1 MKSILCV
8 VFFIFPFSGIT
19 ACENIRFNEAQKNE
33 AQKNEEVFYDVS
45 NIVVTAKDRT
55 FFNDLPLDECKSKNS
70 LLMGTRQI
78 HMHHTM
84 DFNMLVI

>member
-1 MKSILCV
+1 MKSILGV

-19 ACENIRFNEAQKNE
+19 ACENMKFNE

-45 NIVVTAKDRT
+45 NIVVTAKGRT
-55 FFNDLPLDECKSKNS
+55 FLMAFLLMSVSRKNL
-70 LLMGTRQI
+70 LLMGVRQF

-84 DFNMLVI
+84 DFNMLAI

>member
-1 MKSILCV
+1 MKSILGV

-19 ACENIRFNEAQKNE
+19 ACENIKFNEV
-33 AQKNEEVFYDVS
+33 QKNEEVFYDVS

-55 FFNDLPLDECKSKNS
+55 FLMTFLLMSVSRKNS
-70 LLMGTRQI
+70 LLMETRQF
-78 HMHHTM
+78 HMHRIM

>member
-1 MKSILCV
+1 MKSILGV
-8 VFFIFPFSGIT
+8 VFLIFPFSGIT
-19 ACENIRFNEAQKNE
+19 ACENIRFNEV
-33 AQKNEEVFYDVS
+33 QKNEEVFYDVS
-45 NIVVTAKDRT
+45 NIVVTAKGRT

-84 DFNMLVI
+84 DFNMLAI

>member
-1 MKSILCV
+1 MKSILCA
-8 VFFIFPFSGIT
+8 VFFLYPFSEIT
-19 ACENIRFNEAQKNE
+19 ACENIRFNE

-45 NIVVTAKDRT
+45 NIVVTAKGRT
-55 FFNDLPLDECKSKNS
+55 FLMTFLLISVSRKNS
-70 LLMGTRQI
+70 LLMGTRQF

>member
-1 MKSILCV
+1 MKSILGV

-19 ACENIRFNEAQKNE
+19 ACENIRFNEV
-33 AQKNEEVFYDVS
+33 QKNEEVFYDVS

-55 FFNDLPLDECKSKNS
+55 FLMTFLLMSVSRKNS
-70 LLMGTRQI
+70 LLMETRQF